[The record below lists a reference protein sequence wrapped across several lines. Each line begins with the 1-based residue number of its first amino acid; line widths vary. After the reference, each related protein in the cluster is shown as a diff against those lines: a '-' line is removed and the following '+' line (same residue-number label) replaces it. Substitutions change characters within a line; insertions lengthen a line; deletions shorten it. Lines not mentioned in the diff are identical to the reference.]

1 MYKGIKG
8 GFIDIGK
15 GVIGVFKNPYEG
27 MKNEGVKGLFKGIGS
42 GILGVAVS
50 PFSAA
55 FRISNKLFVG
65 LKNTANIFNDKI
77 KSGRFRYPRPIEKN
91 SALKS
96 YDKEKAK
103 IQAILN
109 YLDDYDDEEIIHFR
123 YFMYKSSGLDKNE
136 SLLILTNKNII
147 VVYEEKE
154 VVFEINLK
162 VICSVQ
168 VHDENLKE
176 GNYNNSN
183 DRTYTLLFILP
194 EEKKKYI
201 ATDNYELCREFYSF
215 LIRNISG

>member
-1 MYKGIKG
+1 MYKCIKR

-109 YLDDYDDEEIIHFR
+109 YLDDYDDEKNIHFS
-123 YFMYKSSGLDKNE
+123 YFIYKSLALDKNK
-136 SLLILTNKNII
+136 SLLILTI
-147 VVYEEKE
+147 
-154 VVFEINLK
+154 
-162 VICSVQ
+162 
-168 VHDENLKE
+168 
-176 GNYNNSN
+176 
-183 DRTYTLLFILP
+183 
-194 EEKKKYI
+194 KY
-201 ATDNYELCREFYSF
+201 YCCL
-215 LIRNISG
+215 

>member
-1 MYKGIKG
+1 
-8 GFIDIGK
+8 
-15 GVIGVFKNPYEG
+15 
-27 MKNEGVKGLFKGIGS
+27 
-42 GILGVAVS
+42 
-50 PFSAA
+50 
-55 FRISNKLFVG
+55 
-65 LKNTANIFNDKI
+65 
-77 KSGRFRYPRPIEKN
+77 
-91 SALKS
+91 
-96 YDKEKAK
+96 
-103 IQAILN
+103 
-109 YLDDYDDEEIIHFR
+109 
-123 YFMYKSSGLDKNE
+123 MYKSSGLDKNE